1 MTEPCDFDDLPGS
14 ELKHLVLQ
22 LLAENAEQARQ
33 IAALREEVARL
44 KRLKGP
50 PDIKPPSRPSGM
62 ERATSPNRAPGGKGR
77 GKFTPRIGIEERVIA
92 ADAPAGSR
100 FKGYESFLV
109 QDLALQARAI
119 RYRRERWVTPEGRT
133 ILAPL
138 PAWPRPPAG
147 GPRRGRWAR
156 LTMPTSLP
164 FAMIGTRLM

>member
-44 KRLKGP
+44 KGLKGP

-62 ERATSPNRAPGGKGR
+62 ERATSPTRAPGGKGR

-109 QDLALQARAI
+109 QDLVLRARAI
-119 RYRRERWVTPEGRT
+119 RYRRERWVTPAGRT
-133 ILAPL
+133 ILAPT
-138 PAWPRPPAG
+138 PN
-147 GPRRGRWAR
+147 RGHHSAIR
-156 LTMPTSLP
+156 LYS
-164 FAMIGTRLM
+164 